1 METNTRSVLAA
12 NIRHFRLLRGW
23 SQEQLAEHC
32 GLHRTYVGAIERGE
46 RNIGLDNL
54 ARLARALNVPA
65 SLLLTDLQPV
75 PGADRVREPHARYST
90 PHRLRRPA
98 YPAALQP
105 ALCRISTPMCY
116 S

>member
-1 METNTRSVLAA
+1 METNTRSVLAD

-65 SLLLTDLQPV
+65 SLLLTDLQQ
-75 PGADRVREPHARYST
+75 DRVREPRARYSS
-90 PHRLRRPA
+90 PHRLRRPV